1 MAKLNND
8 GWKNASITEEG
19 ENISSIRT
27 RLLEHKVDR
36 KEILT
41 WNVTIISICIAITS
55 YMLGGLRESVRNDK
69 EKVKEHLVILKES
82 NSLLRADILKQDQKL
97 EKQDEALDKQKDLIH
112 ELDLEIKLLNERLK
126 K

>member
-1 MAKLNND
+1 MTKLNND
-8 GWKNASITEEG
+8 GWENASITEEG

-36 KEILT
+36 KEILM
-41 WNVTIISICIAITS
+41 WNATIISICIAITS

-69 EKVKEHLVILKES
+69 ENVKEHLTILKES
-82 NSLLRADILKQDQKL
+82 NNLLRADIVKQDQKI
-97 EKQDEALDKQKDLIH
+97 EKQDDALDKQKDLIH
-112 ELDLEIKLLNERLK
+112 ELDLEIERLK

>member
-1 MAKLNND
+1 MAKFNND
-8 GWKNASITEEG
+8 GWENASITEEG
-19 ENISSIRT
+19 ENISFIRT

-69 EKVKEHLVILKES
+69 ENVKEHLVILKES

>member
-1 MAKLNND
+1 MTKLNND
-8 GWKNASITEEG
+8 GWEDASITEEG
-19 ENISSIRT
+19 ENISSKRT

-69 EKVKEHLVILKES
+69 ENVKEHLTILKES
-82 NSLLRADILKQDQKL
+82 NSLLREDILKQDQKL

-112 ELDLEIKLLNERLK
+112 ELDIEIERLK
-126 K
+126 NK

>member
-1 MAKLNND
+1 MTKFNND
-8 GWKNASITEEG
+8 GWENANITEEG

-36 KEILT
+36 KEIMMWNLVIVGSMASIMTLLLT
-41 WNVTIISICIAITS
+41 N
-55 YMLGGLRESVRNDK
+55 LGGS
-69 EKVKEHLVILKES
+69 LKES
-82 NSLLRADILKQDQKL
+82 NNLLRTQVLEQNQKL
-97 EKQDEALDKQKDLIH
+97 EKQDEALNKQDEALNKQKDLIH